1 LIFGAY
7 FCIVNIKEMKNYI
20 GLDKT
25 KADALSIMLD
35 DLLIN
40 YQIYYQNLRGF
51 HWNIKGKEFFE
62 LHAKFEEFYN
72 DARLKIDEIAER
84 VLTLGH
90 TPSHTMSTY
99 VSRAEV
105 KEANNIS
112 NGREAVEITATNIS
126 TLVQKER
133 AILAQAADADD
144 EGTVTLMSDYITQQE
159 KVLWMLKAYLGS

>member
-1 LIFGAY
+1 
-7 FCIVNIKEMKNYI
+7 MKNYI
-20 GLDKT
+20 GLDKQ
-25 KADALSIMLD
+25 KADELSEMLD

-90 TPSHTMSTY
+90 TPSHMMSTY
-99 VSRAEV
+99 VAKAEV
-105 KEANNIS
+105 TEASNVS
-112 NGREAVEITATNIS
+112 NGKEAVEITASIIS

-133 AILAQAADADD
+133 AILTQASAAAD

-159 KVLWMLKAYLGS
+159 KVLWMLKAYLAG